1 LLRCLKADY
10 ADPMTDDRMV
20 LIGLIEKSVD
30 TDLVARG
37 VRDPARQ
44 VQSNGYWSAGFFTHS
59 ETPQRSTPSPHVG
72 VPAHV
77 AASRL
82 SRTGHGRARGGAGR
96 SADRRTASGA
106 HHRRLADPTAM
117 RISVANLAYHL
128 VPVSPF
134 HAVNSILGA
143 LIVRMLLDER
153 NRGSGR
159 ACHASGTDAGDGPL

>member
-1 LLRCLKADY
+1 
-10 ADPMTDDRMV
+10 MTDDRMV

-82 SRTGHGRARGGAGR
+82 SRTGHGRARGGA
-96 SADRRTASGA
+96 
-106 HHRRLADPTAM
+106 
-117 RISVANLAYHL
+117 
-128 VPVSPF
+128 
-134 HAVNSILGA
+134 
-143 LIVRMLLDER
+143 
-153 NRGSGR
+153 
-159 ACHASGTDAGDGPL
+159 DG